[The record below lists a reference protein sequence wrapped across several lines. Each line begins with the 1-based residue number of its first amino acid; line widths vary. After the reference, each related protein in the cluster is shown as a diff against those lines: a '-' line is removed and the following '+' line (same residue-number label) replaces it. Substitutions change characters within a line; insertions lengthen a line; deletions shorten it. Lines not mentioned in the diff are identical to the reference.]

1 MAKYL
6 RSVLLLMI
14 FLLPACAQT
23 SIPAPTIIPPTGSTI
38 SITTPTTIPSVTP
51 QPSVTLQQDGSL
63 YAGPGNADFE
73 QVASLKAGTD
83 VLPIATFGDFVQ
95 VATIVDGQEL
105 HGYVWKNILAA
116 LPAGL
121 PALASA
127 SVPWQPLYL
136 PDCSPGNYTAAT
148 DAVVFSNDSSAYLD
162 NESSAIPLAEP
173 LSIAIGS
180 AAATPGDGAPAI
192 KILGSPEQPSGDW
205 WKGIT
210 RLDLGYMNGNYY
222 IGIRDGTKA
231 DYVVYRELP
240 IKADQTIQLAFDQ
253 IEGKSFRIL
262 DGNRQ
267 KILSMDLTTT
277 QGVNLPNG
285 LFPKGVVYIGTTLPA
300 HSTFNVTGL
309 RIGVLASGQW
319 MQAQNGYYTQPGLAE
334 LAVSHHVT
342 IGTEFSVGYT
352 SDPRYCRTMQR
363 DFNVAVLS
371 EFSSPAMWLGISQYD
386 FSAIDQA
393 VDYASRH
400 GWRIRAS
407 HLLWGN
413 PDILPDWL
421 KNSHYPR
428 EQYIQIMEQYI
439 KDVVGRYR
447 GRVQEWSIANEAI
460 SRSFSS
466 GTDFWNDKIGPDYI
480 SLAFITARQADPE
493 GLLIFNDYNNQ
504 APQDA
509 LQASIINKMYT
520 TVRQLKAGG
529 VPIDVVGMQM
539 HLFMPWLSSSLPPQ
553 KAAVVATMQK
563 FAALGVRIYVTEMD
577 ADLARQ
583 PGSQVEKWAFEAGV
597 YRDIMEACIESGVCN
612 SFATWGIS
620 DATSWI
626 SCASNGCLNEKNAD
640 PLMFDPSYAPK
651 PAYFAVRDALQTDFT
666 VTPIT
671 TPTK

>member
-1 MAKYL
+1 MAKK
-6 RSVLLLMI
+6 RTSVLLLMA
-14 FLLPACAQT
+14 FLLSACAQA
-23 SIPAPTIIPPTGSTI
+23 SKPAPTAVPPAVNA
-38 SITTPTTIPSVTP
+38 IPSATSTSTLTVTP
-51 QPSVTLQQDGSL
+51 QPSVTLQQAGSL

-95 VATIVDGQEL
+95 VATTVDGQEL
-105 HGYVWKNILAA
+105 HGYVWKNLLAA

-121 PALASA
+121 PVLDSA

-136 PDCSPGNYTAAT
+136 PDCSPGNYTEAT
-148 DAVVFSNDSSAYLD
+148 DTVVFSNNSSAYLD

-180 AAATPGDGAPAI
+180 TAVTPGNGAPAI
-192 KILGSPEQPSGDW
+192 KILGNPEQPGGDW

-210 RLDLGYMNGNYY
+210 RLDIGYMQGNYY

-240 IKADQTIQLAFDQ
+240 VKADQTIQLAFDQ
-253 IEGKSFRIL
+253 PEGKSFRIL
-262 DGNRQ
+262 DGNGQ

-277 QGVNLPNG
+277 QGMNLPNG
-285 LFPKGVVYIGTTLPA
+285 LFPKGVVYIGTTLPPLT
-300 HSTFNVTGL
+300 TFTLTGL
-309 RIGVLASGQW
+309 RIGVPASGQW
-319 MQAQNGYYTQPGLAE
+319 VQAQNGYYTQPGLAE
-334 LAVSHHVT
+334 LAAPHHVT
-342 IGTEFSVGYT
+342 IGTEFLVGYT

-363 DFNVAVLS
+363 EFNVAVLS
-371 EFSSPAMWLGISQYD
+371 EFSSPAMWLGPGQYD

-421 KNSHYPR
+421 KNSNYSKD
-428 EQYIQIMEQYI
+428 EYIQIMEQYI
-439 KDVVGRYR
+439 RDIVGRYK
-447 GRVQEWSIANEAI
+447 GRVQEWSIANEATI
-460 SRSFSS
+460 RSWTP
-466 GTDFWNDKIGPDYI
+466 GMDFWNDTIGPRYI
-480 SLAFITARQADPE
+480 ALAFQTARQADPN
-493 GLLIFNDYNNQ
+493 GILIFNDVNNQ
-504 APQDA
+504 SSQDTG
-509 LQASIINKMYT
+509 SSGVVNKMYA
-520 TVRQLKAGG
+520 TVKQLKSQG

-539 HLFMPWLSSSLPPQ
+539 HLLQPFETSVPPQ
-553 KAAVVATMQK
+553 KADVIATMQK
-563 FAALGVRIYVTEMD
+563 FAALGVRIDVTEMD
-577 ADLARQ
+577 VDLARQ
-583 PGSQVEKWAFEAGV
+583 TGSQAEKWDFEAGV
-597 YRDIMEACIESGVCN
+597 YRNIMEACLESTVCD
-612 SFATWGIS
+612 SFATWDIS

-626 SCASNGCLNEKNAD
+626 SCTSKGCLNEKNAD

-651 PAYFAVRDALQTDFT
+651 PAYFAVRDALLVDFS
-666 VTPIT
+666 VTPLA

>member
-1 MAKYL
+1 MSKNL
-6 RSVLLLMI
+6 RSILLLMI
-14 FLLPACAQT
+14 FLLPACARAGTPAPTAVPPVVKAIASVTST
-23 SIPAPTIIPPTGSTI
+23 SIPT
-38 SITTPTTIPSVTP
+38 VTP
-51 QPSVTLQQDGSL
+51 QPSATLQQAGAL

-73 QVASLKAGTD
+73 QVASLKAGAA
-83 VLPIATFGDFVQ
+83 VLPIATFGDFVE
-95 VATIVDGQEL
+95 VATSVDSQEL

-121 PALASA
+121 PELESA
-127 SVPWQPLYL
+127 SVPWQPVYL

-148 DAVVFSNDSSAYLD
+148 DAVVFSNDSSVYLD

-173 LSIAIGS
+173 LRIAIGS
-180 AAATPGDGAPAI
+180 AAAATSDGAPAI
-192 KILGSPEQPSGDW
+192 KMLGSPEQPGGDW

-210 RLDLGYMNGNYY
+210 RLDLGYVKGDYY

-231 DYVVYRELP
+231 DDVVYQELP

-253 IEGKSFRIL
+253 PEGKSFRIL
-262 DGNRQ
+262 DGNGQ
-267 KILSMDLTTT
+267 KILSVDLTTT
-277 QGVNLPNG
+277 AGVNLPNG
-285 LFPKGVVYIGTTLPA
+285 LFPKGVVYIGTSLPPLTTFTL
-300 HSTFNVTGL
+300 TGL
-309 RIGVLASGQW
+309 RIGVQASGKW
-319 MQAQNGYYTQPGLAE
+319 ALAQNGYYTQPGLAE
-334 LAVSHHVT
+334 LAASHHVT

-352 SDPRYCRTMQR
+352 SDPRYCRSMQR
-363 DFNVAVLS
+363 EFNVAVLS
-371 EFSSPAMWLGISQYD
+371 EFSSPAMWLGPGQYD

-393 VDYASRH
+393 VDYAARH

-421 KNSHYPR
+421 KKSNYTR
-428 EQYIQIMEQYI
+428 EQYIQVMEQYI
-439 KDVVGRYR
+439 KDVIGRYR
-447 GRVQEWSIANEAI
+447 GRVQEWSVANEAI

-480 SLAFITARQADPE
+480 SLAFTTARQADPQ

-509 LQASIINKMYT
+509 LNASIINKMYAN
-520 TVRQLKAGG
+520 VKQLKAGG

-553 KAAVVATMQK
+553 KADVVATMQK
-563 FAALGVRIYVTEMD
+563 FAALGVRIDVTEMD

-583 PGSQVEKWAFEAGV
+583 AGSQADKWAFEARV
-597 YRDIMEACIESGVCN
+597 YRDIMEACLESGVCD
-612 SFATWGIS
+612 SFATWDIS

-626 SCASNGCLNEKNAD
+626 SCASNGCLHEKNAD

-651 PAYFAVRDALQTDFT
+651 PAYFAVRDALLTDLT
-666 VTPIT
+666 VTALT